1 MSPRLPLDG
10 LAARFSILLA
20 AALIAANVIA
30 AALLYADRA
39 RQDSAARF
47 EREVERIV
55 SLVPAIEAA
64 PAERRIQAARAAS
77 TRLTRVSV
85 DPAPRVTAGPTP
97 PRAAALTRALRD
109 ALGDREVRA
118 ALIVRHHEDDPRSG
132 EAVAL
137 SIRLE
142 GDANGLQWLN
152 SISRGDHRGPPGI
165 PSEVLLLVLG
175 VSLVSVL
182 GVALVLIR
190 RLTRPLN
197 ALADAA
203 RAAGQGDRRV
213 RVPEGGPRELRDA
226 AAAFNEMQGRIA
238 RFDAERMRTL
248 AAVGHDLRTPITSL
262 RIRAEMLDEE
272 DATPMI
278 RTLDEMTVMADGLVH
293 YARGAGD
300 GEEPV
305 PLDLAA
311 LLDRLCD
318 DRGATLTR
326 AEAAQVQG
334 RPVALGRALGNIIDN
349 AIRYGGA
356 ARVRLDRARDGVEV
370 TVEDDG
376 PGIPQERLSDVL
388 EPFVRGEDSRSEETG
403 GAGLGLSIARNIIA
417 AHGGELRLDNRPEG
431 GLRVTVRLPA
441 AKRTQGSPGGA

>member
-1 MSPRLPLDG
+1 MTLRLPLDG

-20 AALIAANVIA
+20 AALIAANLVA

-39 RQDSAARF
+39 RQDSAALI

-64 PAERRIQAARAAS
+64 PADRRVQAARAAS
-77 TRLTRVSV
+77 TRRTRVSV
-85 DPAPRVTAGPTP
+85 DPAPIVEAGHSG
-97 PRAAALTRALRD
+97 PRSASLTRALRD

-118 ALIVRHHEDDPRSG
+118 ELVVRHREDGARSG

-137 SIRLE
+137 SIRLG
-142 GDANGLQWLN
+142 GDAGGLQWLN

-175 VSLVSVL
+175 TSLVSVL
-182 GVALVLIR
+182 GVALLLVR

-197 ALADAA
+197 ALAAAA
-203 RAAGQGDRRV
+203 RAAGQGDRGV
-213 RVPEGGPRELRDA
+213 HVPEAGPRELRDA

-262 RIRAEMLDEE
+262 RIRAEMLDEDE
-272 DATPMI
+272 AAPMI
-278 RTLDEMTVMADGLVH
+278 RTLDEMTVMADGLVQ

-300 GEEPV
+300 GEEQTRV
-305 PLDLAA
+305 DLPA
-311 LLDRLCD
+311 LLDRLCHE
-318 DRGATLTR
+318 RGAKLTR
-326 AEAAQVQG
+326 AEAVQVPG
-334 RPVALGRALGNIIDN
+334 RAVALGRAFGNVIDN

-356 ARVRLDRARDGVEV
+356 AGVRVEREGTAARVI
-370 TVEDDG
+370 VEDDG
-376 PGIPQERLSDVL
+376 PGIPEGRLSDVL
-388 EPFVRGEDSRSEETG
+388 EPFVRGEESRSGETG
-403 GAGLGLSIARNIIA
+403 GAGLGLAIARNIIA
-417 AHGGELRLDNRPEG
+417 SHGGELCLENRAEG
-431 GLRVTVRLPA
+431 GLRVTLRLPA
-441 AKRTQGSPGGA
+441 TKAT